1 MKIRNLLCALV
12 ACTAAVVPLRGA
24 TQTWLWPVAGAEAG
38 AGIRYAPQ
46 SYIGDELNFGN
57 IYIGA
62 AEGTDALAPVDAVV
76 ESFGIAYYYS
86 QQYMVGG
93 GIAAGEDVDARIRS
107 MAAELGGK
115 EDPRYI
121 HVSLCIRA
129 EDGRRIWIGGLR
141 ADRIFRTGE
150 RIKRG
155 EKLGTVGYCFKKIPE
170 PCLSVSVSNSRGQ
183 SVDPM
188 TPFGIPTTFIE
199 PKAVPQITSLTGEE
213 ARADFSKLME
223 VLREAYPG
231 LYDALTP
238 EELDAYCAQT
248 LAAMPEQMPL
258 GDFWR
263 VLKRTAGKIHDSHLY
278 VYPMESDRR
287 RRSIDL
293 PQIYF
298 GWIDSALVATR
309 CTGAYASYYG
319 RRIRSVDGIAADS
332 VCRIVSGYV
341 GGYDGRVE
349 SRREYFLVMAAS
361 SCYFD
366 CAPGAS
372 PKGDVTLEFDDG
384 EQLRLKGW
392 NYTGRD
398 MRGLAPDWS
407 GFVRTNYYP
416 DANFALKMLDDS
428 TAYVGLST
436 FQLNA
441 VEVDSLAAFIRSA
454 ADRPNMIVDVRN
466 NSGGDVEV
474 LARILSFFAEKPF
487 AALGGYQWVA
497 KPSGIASF
505 EGCCM
510 NYGPEHEIIGGF
522 EPVAGREGYFMA
534 DDVGAIVPDSVT
546 HYGGRLYVL
555 TNEGSC
561 SAATIFPA
569 AILRNHRGVIVG
581 RETATAYHFMNA
593 MKFADIRLPHS
604 WLTVRVPLVR
614 CVFDTTENPRI
625 PYGRGVLPD
634 YEVRLSL
641 DEIASVRGDSILGYT
656 RALIDRGVYLGEDP
670 FAVEPAI
677 SEVRWYWLVAGA
689 ASLLIGGM
697 AFVLGRRWRRMG
709 E

>member
-38 AGIRYAPQ
+38 TGIRSAPQ
-46 SYIGDELNFGN
+46 SYVGDELNFGT

-62 AEGTDALAPVDAVV
+62 AEGTDAVAPVDGVV
-76 ESFGIAYYYS
+76 ESFGIAYHYS
-86 QQYMVGG
+86 QQYMVSG
-93 GIAAGEDVDARIRS
+93 GIAAGEDVDAQIRS

-121 HVSLCIRA
+121 HVSLCIR
-129 EDGRRIWIGGLR
+129 EGGGRRIWIGGLR

-155 EKLGTVGYCFKKIPE
+155 DKLGTVGYCYKKIPE

-199 PKAVPQITSLTGEE
+199 PKAVPEVTSLTGEE

-258 GDFWR
+258 SDFWR

-319 RRIRSVDGIAADS
+319 RRILSVDGIAADS

-349 SRREYFLVMAAS
+349 SRREFFLAMAAS

-384 EQLRLKGW
+384 ERLRLKGW

-670 FAVEPAI
+670 FAVEPAG
-677 SEVRWYWLVAGA
+677 SEVQWYWLVAGA
-689 ASLLIGGM
+689 ASLLIGCM
-697 AFVLGRRWRRMG
+697 AFVLGRRWRRTG

>member
-12 ACTAAVVPLRGA
+12 ACAAAVVPLRGA

-38 AGIRYAPQ
+38 TGIRSAPQ
-46 SYIGDELNFGN
+46 SYVGDELNFGN

-62 AEGTDALAPVDAVV
+62 AEGTDAVAPVDGVV
-76 ESFGIAYYYS
+76 ESFGIAYHYS
-86 QQYMVGG
+86 QQYMVSG
-93 GIAAGEDVDARIRS
+93 GIAAGEDVDAQIRS

-155 EKLGTVGYCFKKIPE
+155 DKLGTVGYCYKKIPE

-223 VLREAYPG
+223 VLHEAYPG

-263 VLKRTAGKIHDSHLY
+263 VLKHTAGKIHDSHLY

-319 RRIRSVDGIAADS
+319 RRIRSVDGIPADS
-332 VCRIVSGYV
+332 VCRIVAGYV

-349 SRREYFLVMAAS
+349 SRREYFLAMAAS
-361 SCYFD
+361 NCYFD

-372 PKGDVTLEFDDG
+372 PKRDVTLEFDDG
-384 EQLRLKGW
+384 ERLRLKGW

-436 FQLNA
+436 FRLNA
-441 VEVDSLAAFIRSA
+441 VEVDSLAAFIRSV
-454 ADRPNMIVDVRN
+454 ADRPNLIVDVRN

-510 NYGPEHEIIGGF
+510 NYAPDQEIIGGF

-670 FAVEPAI
+670 FAEQPAG
-677 SEVRWYWLVAGA
+677 SEVRWYWVAAGA
-689 ASLLIGGM
+689 ASLLIGCM
-697 AFVLGRRWRRMG
+697 AFVLGRRWRRTG